1 MNKKVSVKNICITAA
16 CIALGCVLPTAFHAV
31 GLGSILS
38 PMHIPVLLCGL
49 VTGSSYGLICGI
61 ITPLLSSLITSMP
74 GPAML
79 VSMVPELAVYGLVAG
94 LMMRFVRTG
103 KNIGDIYISLGTSMI
118 AGRIVGGIAKALFFM
133 GGGNFTIAMWLT
145 GYFVEA
151 LPGIICHLLLLPVL
165 VMTLERAK
173 VIPKRYEKVT
183 VHE

>member
-1 MNKKVSVKNICITAA
+1 MNNKVSVKNICITAA

-49 VTGSSYGLICGI
+49 VTGGSYGLICGI
-61 ITPLLSSLITSMP
+61 LTPLLSSLITGMP

-79 VSMVPELAVYGLVAG
+79 PSMVPELAVYGLVAG

-118 AGRIVGGIAKALFFM
+118 AGRIVGGIAKALFFT
-133 GGGNFTIAMWLT
+133 GGSYSISLWVAS
-145 GYFVEA
+145 YFVEA

>member
-49 VTGSSYGLICGI
+49 VTGGPYCLICGI
-61 ITPLLSSLITSMP
+61 LTPLLSSLITGMP

-79 VSMVPELAVYGLVAG
+79 PSMVPELAVYGLVAG
-94 LMMRFVRTG
+94 VMMGFVRTG
-103 KNIGDIYISLGTSMI
+103 KSVADIYISLGVAMI
-118 AGRIVGGIAKALFFM
+118 AGRIVGGIAKALVFT
-133 GGGNFTIAMWLT
+133 GGSYSITLWLT

-151 LPGIICHLLLLPVL
+151 LPGIICHLVLLPVL
-165 VMTLERAK
+165 MMTLERAK
-173 VIPKRYEKVT
+173 VIARRYEKAAA
-183 VHE
+183 HE